1 MRLIKQLSADI
12 AGNIDEA
19 KDKIRTAYEVRAEY
33 PESGAWY
40 KEMAAAHIGFN
51 TNGHA
56 AVKKLIDAYKASE
69 SYKQNPTFA
78 DGMIAAWEAVHNDLI
93 AKTAE
98 VKAMVDGYK

>member
-1 MRLIKQLSADI
+1 MLIIKKLSADI

-19 KDKIRTAYEVRAEY
+19 KDKIRTAYEVKNEC
-33 PESGAWY
+33 PEAGAWY

-69 SYKQNPTFA
+69 EYKQNPAFA
-78 DGMIAAWEAVHNDLI
+78 DGMIKAWEAVHNDLI

-98 VKAMVDGYK
+98 VKAMVEGYK

>member
-1 MRLIKQLSADI
+1 MRLIKQLSTDI

-19 KDKIRTAYEVRAEY
+19 RDKIRTAYEVRTES
-33 PESGAWY
+33 PEAGAWY
-40 KEMAAAHIGFN
+40 KEMASAHLGFN

-56 AVKKLIDAYKASE
+56 VIKKIIETYKASDE
-69 SYKQNPTFA
+69 YKQSPAFA

>member
-19 KDKIRTAYEVRAEY
+19 KDKIRTAYAVRAEC
-33 PESGAWY
+33 PEAGAWY
-40 KEMAAAHIGFN
+40 KEMAMAHLNFN
-51 TNGHA
+51 TNGHNV
-56 AVKKLIDAYKASE
+56 VKKLIDAYKASE
-69 SYKQNPTFA
+69 AYKQNPAFA

>member
-19 KDKIRTAYEVRAEY
+19 RDKIRTAYEVKTEC
-33 PESGAWY
+33 PEAGAWY

-51 TNGHA
+51 NSGHA
-56 AVKKLIDAYKASE
+56 AVKKLIDAYKASDE
-69 SYKQNPTFA
+69 YKQSPAFA

-98 VKAMVDGYK
+98 VKSMVDGYK

>member
-1 MRLIKQLSADI
+1 MLIIKQLSADI

-19 KDKIRTAYEVRAEY
+19 KEKIRMAYAVKAEC
-33 PESGAWY
+33 PEAGAWY

-51 TNGHA
+51 ANGHN
-56 AVKKLIDAYKASE
+56 AVKKVIDSYKASE
-69 SYKQNPTFA
+69 DYKQNPIFA

-98 VKAMVDGYK
+98 VKAMIDGCK

>member
-12 AGNIDEA
+12 ARNIDEA
-19 KDKIRTAYEVRAEY
+19 KDKIRTAYEVKTEC
-33 PESGAWY
+33 PEAGAWY
-40 KEMAAAHIGFN
+40 KEMAAAHINFN

-56 AVKKLIDAYKASE
+56 AVKKLIESYKASE
-69 SYKQNPTFA
+69 DYKQNPAYA
-78 DGMIAAWEAVHNDLI
+78 DGMIAAWEAVHNDLV

>member
-1 MRLIKQLSADI
+1 MLIIKQLSADI

-19 KDKIRTAYEVRAEY
+19 KEKIRMAYAVKTECSEA
-33 PESGAWY
+33 GAWY

-51 TNGHA
+51 TNGHN
-56 AVKKLIDAYKASE
+56 AVKKVIDAYKASE
-69 SYKQNPTFA
+69 DYKQNPNFA

-98 VKAMVDGYK
+98 VKAMIDGCK